1 MTKHPDPSR
10 WATYSGSLR
19 AILDEYSRAIRD
31 YEAVMMSL
39 PTDRYTAKTSL
50 SDEEFP
56 SIRQIAGH
64 VAGAAHSY
72 AYHINTALDKLE
84 GPIPRRV
91 VVAESRE
98 EAVSAVWVA
107 FEHMVEVLGR
117 IKDWDDSQQ
126 AGVRFV
132 SRWKQP
138 YDIEQMLE
146 HAIVHILRHRRQ
158 LERWRDAPLAQQ
170 SS

>member
-19 AILDEYSRAIRD
+19 AILDEYARAIRD
-31 YEAVMMSL
+31 YETVMLSL
-39 PTDRYTAKTSL
+39 SDERYTAKTSL

-56 SIRQIAGH
+56 SIREIAGH
-64 VAGAAHSY
+64 VAGSAHSY
-72 AYHINTALDKLE
+72 AYHVNTALDKLD

-91 VVAESRE
+91 VEAGTRE
-98 EAVSAVWVA
+98 EAVEAVWEA
-107 FEHMVEVLGR
+107 FDHMVEVLGR
-117 IKDWDDSQQ
+117 IKDWDDNQQ
-126 AGVRFV
+126 AAVRFV

-158 LERWRDAPLAQQ
+158 LERWRDAPPA
-170 SS
+170 

>member
-1 MTKHPDPSR
+1 MIKHPDPMR
-10 WATYSGSLR
+10 WSTYSGSLR
-19 AILDEYSRAIRD
+19 AVLDEYARAIRD
-31 YEAVMMSL
+31 YETVMLSL
-39 PTDRYTAKTSL
+39 PVERYTARTSL
-50 SDEEFP
+50 SNDEFP
-56 SIRQIAGH
+56 SIREIAGH

-72 AYHINTALDKLE
+72 AYHINTALEKLD

-91 VVAESRE
+91 VVASTKEDAVTALW
-98 EAVSAVWVA
+98 EA
-107 FEHMVEVLGR
+107 FDHMVEVLGR
-117 IKDWDDSQQ
+117 IKDWDDNQQ

-158 LERWRDAPLAQQ
+158 LERWRDAPLA
-170 SS
+170 

>member
-1 MTKHPDPSR
+1 MIRHPDPMQ

-19 AILDEYSRAIRD
+19 AILDEYARAIRD
-31 YEAVMMSL
+31 YETVMLSL
-39 PTDRYTAKTSL
+39 PAERYTAKTSL
-50 SDEEFP
+50 SDDEFP
-56 SIRQIAGH
+56 SIREIAGH

-72 AYHINTALDKLE
+72 AYHINTALDKLD
-84 GPIPRRV
+84 GPIPRRE
-91 VVAESRE
+91 VVAGTKED
-98 EAVSAVWVA
+98 AVTAVWEA
-107 FEHMVEVLGR
+107 FDHMVEVLGR
-117 IKDWDDSQQ
+117 IREWDDGKQ

-158 LERWRDAPLAQQ
+158 VERWRDAPLA
-170 SS
+170 